1 LFLADSELPPS
12 LLGSVAKGGPA
23 WNAGLRPGDRVVEAD
38 GREVRYFWQVQAAV
52 EDNPGRPIEVTV
64 ERDGTRQ
71 THTVTPASVDDP
83 MLRDLGFSSASGRIE
98 VTLESSRPVALVE
111 PGGAADRAL
120 ADFLSLVRQVRV
132 FDEPV
137 APRVIAVL
145 AVNGREPT
153 GWEDVAK
160 AMEVARVRPVKLRV
174 APTSDVPDDIG
185 PIAEVTLGPVPDDE
199 RIGLSDGAP
208 VVVRVE
214 PGSPADRAG
223 VRPGDRIAAVEGKPF
238 AGWLFMIQDLEK
250 APDAERTFAVVR
262 AGGERADLRLSLRN
276 PDWTPGAAVPKY
288 AFGAANRRAVVDPDL
303 VPNED
308 RLAYALVKT
317 IDQTERVFVVTV
329 AAIGGLFTGRVS
341 VREMGGPIMIY
352 QIASTTGKRGWGDF
366 FNAMAW
372 LSMSIGILNLLPVP
386 VLDGG
391 NLVMFGIEAV
401 RRRPVGRRG
410 WQVARFFG
418 VAFLMLL
425 MVLVFTNDFGRLGAM
440 MDMK

>member
-1 LFLADSELPPS
+1 
-12 LLGSVAKGGPA
+12 
-23 WNAGLRPGDRVVEAD
+23 
-38 GREVRYFWQVQAAV
+38 
-52 EDNPGRPIEVTV
+52 
-64 ERDGTRQ
+64 
-71 THTVTPASVDDP
+71 
-83 MLRDLGFSSASGRIE
+83 
-98 VTLESSRPVALVE
+98 
-111 PGGAADRAL
+111 
-120 ADFLSLVRQVRV
+120 
-132 FDEPV
+132 
-137 APRVIAVL
+137 
-145 AVNGREPT
+145 
-153 GWEDVAK
+153 
-160 AMEVARVRPVKLRV
+160 
-174 APTSDVPDDIG
+174 
-185 PIAEVTLGPVPDDE
+185 
-199 RIGLSDGAP
+199 
-208 VVVRVE
+208 
-214 PGSPADRAG
+214 
-223 VRPGDRIAAVEGKPF
+223 
-238 AGWLFMIQDLEK
+238 MIQDLEK